1 VEALSKFEPSPLARP
16 VTVTSWRCAARP
28 PADTIM
34 LSIGDPDF
42 DTPAHIR
49 KALVAALNE
58 GATHYANWSG
68 DPELRAA
75 LAAAATRRAGRECSD
90 AQVVLTHGGNAAL
103 AATILT
109 VVGPGQRVVIP
120 SPTYPLYATLARA
133 AGGEPVMVPHR
144 ADYHLDLDAIEAAAM
159 GARLIVLCHPSNP
172 TCAVYTRAELDAVAT
187 IAERNDLYVLSDE
200 AYHHA
205 VCEGVQFTSTLAVP
219 SLAERLLY
227 VQTFSKT
234 YAMTGWRL
242 GYLIAPVEVAE
253 PVMALHRSFN
263 GALNTAV
270 QRAGLAAVLGPQDE
284 PERMR
289 REYEMRRDLVAELL
303 HGTPGVELGPAEA
316 TFYVYVRHCPD
327 VKSAWVQ
334 QRALERGVAVRAG
347 SEFGPGGEGHVRIAL
362 NASREVLASGIGRLR
377 EVLEEAAGRRSVPA
391 HQ

>member
-1 VEALSKFEPSPLARP
+1 MSKFDPSPLARP
-16 VTVTSWRCAARP
+16 FTARSWRSAARP

-49 KALVAALNE
+49 KALMAALDE
-58 GATHYANWSG
+58 GATHYANWGG
-68 DPELRAA
+68 DPELRSA

-120 SPTYPLYATLARA
+120 SPTYPLYATLVRA

-144 ADYHLDLDAIEAAAM
+144 SDYHLDLDAIATAAV

-172 TCAVYTRAELDAVAT
+172 TCAVYTRAELEAVAT

-200 AYHHA
+200 AYDHA
-205 VCEGVQFTSTLAVP
+205 LCDGVPFTSTLAVA

-242 GYLIAPVEVAE
+242 GYVLAPVEVADA
-253 PVMALHRSFN
+253 VMAVHRSFN

-270 QRAGLAAVLGPQDE
+270 QRAALAAITGPQDE

-289 REYEMRRDLVAELL
+289 REYQVRRELVSELL

-316 TFYVYVRHCPD
+316 TFYAYVRHSPD
-327 VKSAWVQ
+327 LESAWVQ
-334 QRALERGVAVRAG
+334 QRALERGVAVRTG
-347 SEFGPGGEGHVRIAL
+347 SDFGPGGEGHLRIAL
-362 NASREVLASGIGRLR
+362 VAPREVLGTAIGRLR
-377 EVLEEAAGRRSVPA
+377 AVLEEEPRGRSGADSRT
-391 HQ
+391 